1 MGFES
6 SPENYTVGRGQGYF
20 NKKDNA
26 GVYTGMRNLGNIKSL
41 STSVG
46 IEKQPHFS
54 TKAKYRSKDKEAIIE
69 ISPKI
74 KITLDE
80 INAENFAM
88 LFLASVTEVDQLV
101 AAVAP
106 ITVLD
111 VKRGYVSDLG
121 VRFINPTGFT
131 VTNEGAVK
139 TYVRGVD
146 YAIDFRTGKLSIL
159 LAGSI
164 VEGEDLTVNA
174 ALLAQKYKMLNAFSE
189 NAIEGEFFYASD
201 NAAGSN
207 QQITYWNVSLTP
219 TGDTILVTEGS
230 DWSTIE
236 LEGEVLSM
244 PEKDAEF
251 PFGRI
256 VIID

>member
-20 NKKDNA
+20 NKKNND
-26 GVYTGMRNLGNIKSL
+26 GVYVGMRNLGNIKSL
-41 STSVG
+41 TTSVE
-46 IEKQPHFS
+46 IEKQPHYS
-54 TKAKYRSKDKEAIIE
+54 TKAKFRTKDKEAIIE
-69 ISPKI
+69 VSPKI

-88 LFLASVTEVDQLV
+88 LFLAAITEVDQTV
-101 AAVAP
+101 AASAP
-106 ITVLD
+106 ITVAAA
-111 VKRGYVSDLG
+111 KKGYVHDLG
-121 VRFINPTGFT
+121 VRFIDPVGFT
-131 VTNEGAVK
+131 VTDDGATK
-139 TYVRGVD
+139 TYVRGTD
-146 YAIDFRTGKLSIL
+146 YTIDYRTGKLSVL
-159 LAGSI
+159 MLGSI
-164 VEGEDLTVNA
+164 VEGEELTVNA
-174 ALLAQKYKMLNAFSE
+174 ALLAQNYKMLNAFSE

-219 TGDTILVTEGS
+219 TGDTILITDGS

-244 PEKDAEF
+244 PEKDADF

-256 VIID
+256 VVID